1 MSRRV
6 LGIDPGLTRCGV
18 GVVDIAAGRK
28 LSLISVDT
36 LRTPSDM
43 ELAERIATLADGLT
57 RLIESVK
64 PDVIALE
71 RLFAQPRLKTV
82 MGTAQISGVVLL
94 LAQQRGIP
102 VVLHTPTEVK
112 AAVTGSGKAAK
123 AQVGTMVAKL
133 LGLAEIPKPADA
145 ADSLAIAICQALK
158 GSGLGSASAGKSN
171 QDGATKAQQQWAA
184 AERAAKT
191 SRSR

>member
-1 MSRRV
+1 MARRV

-18 GVVDIAAGRK
+18 GVVDLGAGRK
-28 LSLISVDT
+28 LSLVSVDT
-36 LRTPSDM
+36 LRTPSEM
-43 ELAERIATLADGLT
+43 ELGERIATLADGLVA
-57 RLIESVK
+57 LIDQTK

-102 VVLHTPTEVK
+102 VFLHTPTEVK
-112 AAVTGSGKAAK
+112 AAVTGSGRAPKQ
-123 AQVGTMVAKL
+123 QVGNMVARL
-133 LGLAEIPKPADA
+133 LGLDEIPKPADA

-158 GSGLGSASAGKSN
+158 GNSSANASSMVSS
-171 QDGATKAQQQWAA
+171 TKAQQQWAA
-184 AERAAKT
+184 AERAAKG
-191 SRSR
+191 SRKR